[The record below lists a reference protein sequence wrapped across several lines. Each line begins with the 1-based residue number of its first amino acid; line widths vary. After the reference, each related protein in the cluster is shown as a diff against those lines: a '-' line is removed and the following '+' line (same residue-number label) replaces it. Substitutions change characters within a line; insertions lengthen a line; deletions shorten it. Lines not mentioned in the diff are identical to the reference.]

1 MWDKTAFVLVVT
13 NFLSAMGITVVVP
26 FIGNTQAIFGVDP
39 AYGIWIVTAFMLSYC
54 VGMGFVGRLSDAV
67 GRRPV
72 YIGAMGT
79 FALGLFLSALAPNF
93 ETVLAGRLLQ
103 GLGASGTLP
112 LAQAIAYERFGRRR
126 GKVMGLIGAAFGIGV
141 VAAINLGGG
150 VYSALGWRAVFAI
163 TGGLASLG
171 FATSL
176 LLPDAS
182 RTARRTTLDIPGI
195 VSLAAAIVAFMLLFR
210 GLAESPLLSGKV
222 LPYLAL
228 LLVSG
233 AAFVAAERRARAPAI
248 DPALFRNRAFS
259 LAIAAS
265 FLGGIGMFIFQ
276 TFLPSYAQVLLG
288 YTVAGASYSID
299 VMAAFMILFSGL
311 TGAACD
317 RLGPERVLIFS
328 LGATAAAFGLIT
340 SIPAPV
346 LSYYLGSAVAGMGL
360 GSLIPA
366 TGMIAIREGGS
377 GREGVSSGVVSL
389 ARTAGGIVGPTVAGL
404 ILARTDFTSL
414 FALAN
419 LLDAYRRI
427 YRFGLW
433 AVVAGLGTA
442 VALLV
447 YTRKGADAG

>member
-1 MWDKTAFVLVVT
+1 MWDKTAFVLIIT

-26 FIGNTQAIFGVDP
+26 FIGNTQSIFGVDP
-39 AYGIWIVTAFMLSYC
+39 AYGIWLVTAFMLSYC

-79 FALGLFLSALAPNF
+79 LALGLFLSALAPSF
-93 ETVLAGRLLQ
+93 EVVLAGRFLQ

-126 GKVMGLIGAAFGIGV
+126 GRVMGLISAAFGIGV

-171 FATSL
+171 LAASL
-176 LLPDAS
+176 LLPHAS
-182 RTARRTTLDIPGI
+182 RTSHPVSLDIPGI
-195 VSLAAAIVAFMLLFR
+195 VSLAVAIMAFMLLFK
-210 GLAESPLLSGKV
+210 GLSEFPLLSGKV
-222 LPYLAL
+222 LPYFAL

-233 AAFVAAERRARAPAI
+233 AAFVVFERRAQSPAV
-248 DPALFRNRAFS
+248 DPALFHNRTFS
-259 LAIAAS
+259 LVIAAS

-288 YTVAGASYSID
+288 YSVAQASYSID

-311 TGAACD
+311 TGVACD
-317 RLGPERVLIFS
+317 RFGPERGLIFS
-328 LGATAAAFGLIT
+328 LGTTATAFVLIT
-340 SIPAPV
+340 SLPAPV

-360 GSLIPA
+360 GSLIPP
-366 TGMIAIREGGS
+366 TGMIAIREGGP
-377 GREGVSSGVVSL
+377 GQEGISSGIVSL
-389 ARTAGGIVGPTVAGL
+389 ARTTGGIVGPTVAGL
-404 ILARTDFTSL
+404 ILARTDFSSL
-414 FALAN
+414 FALTN

-427 YRFGLW
+427 YLFGFW
-433 AVVAGLGTA
+433 AVAAGAVVAA
-442 VALLV
+442 ALFILS
-447 YTRKGADAG
+447 RKGADA